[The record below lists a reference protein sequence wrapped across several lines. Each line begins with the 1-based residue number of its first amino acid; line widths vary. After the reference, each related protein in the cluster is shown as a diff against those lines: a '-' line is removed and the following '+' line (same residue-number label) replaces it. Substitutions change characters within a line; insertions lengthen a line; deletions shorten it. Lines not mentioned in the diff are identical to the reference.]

1 MLAANDLSCR
11 RGERLLFSGI
21 SFIVQPGELLH
32 VQGANGSGK
41 TSLLRLLCGLSV
53 PERGEILWHNCPP
66 RKLGEDFL
74 AAVTYLGHQ
83 NAIKEELSAVENIQ
97 VSASLNGKPVS
108 DDEAYAALE
117 TMGLG
122 DKADLQT
129 KVLSQGQR
137 RRVALARL
145 SLSGSALWL
154 LDEPLA
160 ALDAEGVT
168 RVETLLDT
176 HLSRGGMAVVT
187 THQPLTV
194 SAGLTRPLRLESREP
209 A

>member
-41 TSLLRLLCGLSV
+41 TSLLRLLCGLSM
-53 PERGEILWHNCPP
+53 PEKGEILWHNCPP
-66 RKLGEDFL
+66 RTLGEDFL

-97 VSASLNGKPVS
+97 VSASFNGKPVS

-122 DKADLQT
+122 DKADLHT

-187 THQPLTV
+187 THQPLSV
-194 SAGLTRPLRLESREP
+194 SAGLTRPMHLESREP

>member
-21 SFIVQPGELLH
+21 SFIVQPGELMH

-53 PERGEILWHNCPP
+53 PEKGEILWHHCPT
-66 RKLGEDFL
+66 RTLGEDFL

-160 ALDAEGVT
+160 ALDAEGVS

-176 HLSRGGMAVVT
+176 HLLRGGMAVVT